1 VKHLK
6 QFPLRKIAES
16 QVDNQ
21 FGDRDASVRNELAT
35 SLVRH
40 WITNDGY
47 AGFVT
52 PTRQYWFQMVAK
64 GEQLEVG
71 CVEAKGN
78 WGRMLLRDWR
88 VAEDEIPALLH
99 QLNLC
104 QSASWRTTDGR
115 TIRLGIDP
123 KERTVRCQKQL
134 GEEE

>member
-1 VKHLK
+1 MKPLK
-6 QFPLRKIAES
+6 QFPLRKIAER
-16 QVDNQ
+16 QVDHQ
-21 FGDRDASVRNELAT
+21 FGDLDASVRNDLAT
-35 SLVRH
+35 SLVRQ
-40 WITNDGY
+40 WVRNDGY
-47 AGFVT
+47 AGLVT
-52 PTRQYWFQMVAK
+52 PIRQYWFEMVAK

-71 CVEAKGN
+71 CTEAKGN
-78 WGRMLLRDWR
+78 RGRILSRDWR